1 MRIAVIGLGFVALSD
16 ALALARKHD
25 VVVTGPVPDRVEA
38 INAGRFPLPDLTLE
52 GYLAAHDLSLRA
64 TLDTAE
70 ALKGAELVLISSP
83 LSQDR
88 ATGEY
93 QTVELES
100 RIELAHRSCPG
111 VPIVIRS
118 AVPMGFTNH
127 MRAALNA
134 RSILVAPEFM
144 RESQSLEDALDP
156 KFLIVGDRGAMGA
169 RVAAVLQSSAQRPG
183 VRVRLM
189 GAAEAESVKH
199 FSQAYLAARV
209 AYFNELDSYALAK
222 ELNARQV
229 IDGIC
234 LDPRI
239 GTYANNPCFGF
250 GGQRV
255 PRSTAHLNT
264 AFGDVPAHVLPTVAR
279 INNARI
285 ALLASQVMARAP
297 RTIGVYIPGGAT
309 GSRDPLEA
317 LGKKLQSQGASI
329 RTYSGDQSELAGF
342 KAGCDMILAQR
353 ITPEL
358 ADIRAKVFS
367 RDLFAAG

>member
-1 MRIAVIGLGFVALSD
+1 MNCVS
-16 ALALARKHD
+16 
-25 VVVTGPVPDRVEA
+25 T
-38 INAGRFPLPDLTLE
+38 
-52 GYLAAHDLSLRA
+52 
-64 TLDTAE
+64 
-70 ALKGAELVLISSP
+70 VL
-83 LSQDR
+83 
-88 ATGEY
+88 
-93 QTVELES
+93 
-100 RIELAHRSCPG
+100 
-111 VPIVIRS
+111 
-118 AVPMGFTNH
+118 M
-127 MRAALNA
+127 
-134 RSILVAPEFM
+134 
-144 RESQSLEDALDP
+144 
-156 KFLIVGDRGAMGA
+156 LI
-169 RVAAVLQSSAQRPG
+169 RPG

-222 ELNARQV
+222 GLNSRHV

-250 GGQRV
+250 GGHRL
-255 PRSTAHLNT
+255 PRSTAHLSK

-285 ALLASQVMARAP
+285 ALLASKVMERAP

-317 LGKKLQSQGASI
+317 LGERLQSQGATI
-329 RTYSGDQSELAGF
+329 RTYSGDQTQLAGF
-342 KAGCDMILAQR
+342 KADCDVVLAQR

-358 ADIRAKVFS
+358 SDIRAKVFS
-367 RDLFAAG
+367 RDLYAAE